1 MQVGSEVN
9 KTMAG
14 LAKALPM
21 YVWLVALPQLC
32 SRLTHPHAEC
42 VKVTRN
48 IITRVFM
55 EYPQQ
60 VCEIFIREPL
70 GHPAH
75 LCFQP
80 PAQSWASRRG
90 PSAGAM
96 RQLAVLRNCTLCSRT
111 LLSCLEPLCPS

>member
-1 MQVGSEVN
+1 VN

-60 VCEIFIREPL
+60 VCEIFISEPL

-75 LCFQP
+75 LYFQP
-80 PAQSWASRRG
+80 PAQSWGEPQRTFSRSYTPARC
-90 PSAGAM
+90 A
-96 RQLAVLRNCTLCSRT
+96 QKLHAVLTNSLV
-111 LLSCLEPLCPS
+111 LP